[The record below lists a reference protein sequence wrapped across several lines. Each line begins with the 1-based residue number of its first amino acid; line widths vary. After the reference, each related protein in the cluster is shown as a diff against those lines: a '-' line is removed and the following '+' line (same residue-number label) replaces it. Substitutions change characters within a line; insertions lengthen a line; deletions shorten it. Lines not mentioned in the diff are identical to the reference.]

1 MTKGK
6 WIDIDVERRPY
17 TFCASCIIESKAE
30 IAQMVEHGTE
40 NPRVTSSILVLG
52 KLSFAHLIQC

>member
-1 MTKGK
+1 M
-6 WIDIDVERRPY
+6 
-17 TFCASCIIESKAE
+17 KAE

-52 KLSFAHLIQC
+52 TAYKKKQKSFYFITDT